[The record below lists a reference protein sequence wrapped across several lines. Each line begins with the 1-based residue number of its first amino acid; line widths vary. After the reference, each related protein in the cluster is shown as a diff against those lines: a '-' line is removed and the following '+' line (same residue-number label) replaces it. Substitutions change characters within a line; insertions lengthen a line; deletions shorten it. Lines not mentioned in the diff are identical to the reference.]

1 MEFEYD
7 QEKSKQNFAKH
18 GVDLLDGALIF
29 EKKTIEWLDTRRDYG
44 EDRIIAIGIAD
55 DQFLVV
61 VYVKRGDV
69 IRLISTR
76 KGGRRDREK
85 YEKAVSGGDPSSQS
99 CG

>member
-7 QEKSKQNFAKH
+7 PEKAEQNFGKH

-29 EKKTIEWLDTRRDYG
+29 EGTTLEWRDTRKDYG
-44 EDRIIAIGIAD
+44 EDRIIAIGMAD
-55 DQFLVV
+55 DQLLVI

-76 KGGRRDREK
+76 KGGRRDRRK
-85 YEKAVSGGDPSSQS
+85 YEEAISGGDPSS
-99 CG
+99 

>member
-7 QEKSKQNFAKH
+7 PEKAEQNFAKH
-18 GVDLLDGALIF
+18 GVDLLEGALIF
-29 EKKTIEWLDTRRDYG
+29 ENPTLEWLDARHDYG
-44 EDRIIAIGIAD
+44 EDRIVAIGMAD

-76 KGGRRDREK
+76 KGGRRDRKK
-85 YEKAVSGGDPSSQS
+85 YEKAISGGDTSPQS
-99 CG
+99 CR

>member
-7 QEKSKQNFAKH
+7 PEKAEQNFEKH

-29 EKKTIEWLDTRRDYG
+29 EGTTLEWRDARKDYG

-55 DQFLVV
+55 DQLLVI

-76 KGGRRDREK
+76 KGGRRDRRK
-85 YEKAVSGGDPSSQS
+85 YEKAISGGDPSS
-99 CG
+99 